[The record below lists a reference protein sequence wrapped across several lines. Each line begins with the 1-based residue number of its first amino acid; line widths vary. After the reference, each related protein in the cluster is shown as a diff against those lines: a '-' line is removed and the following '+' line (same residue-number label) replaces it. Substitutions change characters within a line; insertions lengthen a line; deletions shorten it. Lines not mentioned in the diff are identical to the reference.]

1 MKKILHLSCF
11 VAFLLLV
18 YAAPLHSQESTQQK
32 TREFWRRVSVGGNF
46 GFQFGSV
53 TGIVVSPEVRIRAV
67 DQLYFGLGFTYQYLR
82 YKDYY
87 YDIINKDYIDFKS
100 NVYGGRIFT
109 RYYLSS
115 LFDNALGNIFAHLEY
130 EYLTYTRPY
139 ISAGPPPDGSI
150 ADPYGYWY
158 RPGKQ
163 RMEFNSVF
171 VGGGYSQPLG
181 GKAFIEFM
189 LLFNLND
196 SYMSPYSNPI
206 FRLGFGV
213 GL

>member
-1 MKKILHLSCF
+1 MKKFLHLSCL
-11 VAFLLLV
+11 AIFLLFLNT
-18 YAAPLHSQESTQQK
+18 APLHSQESTQQK
-32 TREFWRRVSVGGNF
+32 SREFWRRVSVGGNF

-53 TGIVVSPEVRIRAV
+53 TGIVISPEVRIRAV
-67 DQLYFGLGFTYQYLR
+67 DQLYFGLGFTYQYLQ
-82 YKDYY
+82 YKNYY
-87 YDIINKDYIDFKS
+87 YDTVNVDYIDFKS

-130 EYLTYTRPY
+130 EYLTYTLPY
-139 ISAGPPPDGSI
+139 VSAGPSDGSI
-150 ADPYGYWY
+150 CDPNGNWY

-196 SYMSPYSNPI
+196 TYMSPYSNPI